1 MTPEQA
7 SLLRDDAAII
17 ARIGAGPLARA
28 ERAQCRRQFRVAL
41 LFMAP
46 AIVLTMTV
54 LIAPILF
61 NIWLSFTEWKKFAGL
76 GEFAGFGNYAS
87 LISTPN
93 FGEASTNTAI
103 WVTASLIL
111 PVGLGLLFA
120 LSLRG
125 VPFENAFKNIIFL
138 PRVIAPT
145 SIGVIWFYV
154 YAPKGLLNSGLGAV
168 TGSPVDIGWLYQD
181 NTIMAAIIVTYLW
194 QNVGL
199 VMVLLL
205 LGLAAIPTDPIEA
218 ARMDGATPRQVF
230 RHIVLPLLMP
240 TLLVVS
246 MLSILA
252 GFGAFDLL
260 WIMGLGYP
268 GRRTLSLSVY
278 MYFEGFSKGSWAY
291 AAAVAVVLG
300 AITLVVTWVQA
311 WVQVRADGLKG

>member
-1 MTPEQA
+1 MTPEQTA
-7 SLLRDDAAII
+7 LRQDDAAII
-17 ARIGAGPLARA
+17 ARIGGATLARS
-28 ERAQCRRQFRVAL
+28 EGAQRRRQFRIAL
-41 LFMAP
+41 VFMAP
-46 AIVLTMTV
+46 AIALTTVVLMV
-54 LIAPILF
+54 PILF

-76 GEFAGFGNYAS
+76 DQFAGFDNYTD
-87 LISTPN
+87 LIANPN
-93 FGEASTNTAI
+93 FSEATINTAI
-103 WVTASLIL
+103 WVTASLVL
-111 PVGLGLLFA
+111 PVGFGLLFA

-125 VPFENAFKNIIFL
+125 IPFENAFKNIIFL

-154 YAPKGLLNSGLGAV
+154 YAPQGMLNSGIEAA
-168 TGSPVDIGWLYQD
+168 TGIPTDIGWLYQD
-181 NTIMAAIIVTYLW
+181 NTIMAAIVVTYLW

-230 RHIVLPLLMP
+230 WHIVLPLLLP

-278 MYFEGFSKGSWAY
+278 MYFEGFSKSAWAY

-300 AITLVVTWVQA
+300 AITLAVTWLQA
-311 WVQVRADGLKG
+311 WLQVRADELKG